1 VLNKSIFKDSFIYLI
16 GELLARSLPFLMLP
30 YLTRKLGTEGF
41 GELSY
46 YLIWLGLFS
55 IFIGLSQE
63 GAIARYYYFYG
74 KRALNTVVQ
83 AGYVYNLVISLILFL
98 LCWLLKAEIMGYIVL
113 AAMFQSFVNVQ
124 LALRQCQKQ
133 PYKYIIIQLILSI
146 TNVIFTILAL
156 EFFINEPV
164 KFRIVA
170 IVVANFLTF
179 IIVSMILGKLFS
191 DKNKITKNRL
201 RLGLLYIFSFGLP
214 LILHQLSFFVKGQI
228 DRVVI
233 YKSFSLHE
241 LGIYSAA
248 IQVSAILPVILMAVN
263 KAILPYYYEKL
274 KNNDVSLEKIK
285 KYSIYSFAIVF
296 VPSIFA
302 AIIPE
307 NLYSTFLGNSF
318 IGVKK
323 IIILYLIGYGLI
335 IPYLIIVNYYFYT
348 SRNKCIARYNL
359 ISTGFYFIFLII
371 FSDLS
376 LNYIPFALILSNFVL
391 YFLLFKNIRR

>member
-1 VLNKSIFKDSFIYLI
+1 VLNKSIFKDSFIYLM

-46 YLIWLGLFS
+46 YLIWLALFG

-83 AGYVYNLVISLILFL
+83 VGYVYNILISLILLL
-98 LCWLLKAEIMGYIVL
+98 LCWVLKAEIMGYIVL

-133 PYKYIIIQLILSI
+133 PYKYIIIQLILSL
-146 TNVIFTILAL
+146 TNVIFAILAL
-156 EFFINEPV
+156 ELFINEPV
-164 KFRIVA
+164 KFRILA

-179 IIVSMILGKLFS
+179 IIASMVLGKLFS
-191 DKNKITKNRL
+191 DKNKITKNRFK
-201 RLGLLYIFSFGLP
+201 LGLIYIFSFGLP

-248 IQVSAILPVILMAVN
+248 IQVSAILPVILMAIN

-274 KNNDVSLEKIK
+274 KNNDFSLEKIK

-307 NLYSTFLGNSF
+307 SLYSIFLGNSF

-335 IPYLIIVNYYFYT
+335 IPYLIIVNYYFYI
-348 SRNKCIARYNL
+348 SKNKYIAKCNL
-359 ISTGFYFIFLII
+359 ISAGFYFIFLII
-371 FSDLS
+371 FSSFSLS
-376 LNYIPFALILSNFVL
+376 FIPFALILSNFIL
-391 YFLLFKNIRR
+391 YLLLFKNIRR